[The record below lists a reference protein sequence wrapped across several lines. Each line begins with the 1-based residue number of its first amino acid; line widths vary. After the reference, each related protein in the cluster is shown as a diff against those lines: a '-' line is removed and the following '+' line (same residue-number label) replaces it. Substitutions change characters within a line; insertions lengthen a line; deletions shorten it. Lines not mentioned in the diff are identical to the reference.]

1 MREVDVLILGSG
13 PAGNTAA
20 IYLGRAGLKPVVLAG
35 LANPGGSLMNTT
47 DIENFPGFPGGI
59 NGSEL
64 IAKQQ
69 EQAESFGAVYE
80 FDEADSVDFSKERKV
95 IKTQMGEEYL
105 ARAIIIATGAL
116 YRQLGVE
123 GENHFAGKGVSYCAT
138 CDGFFFKDKKVAV
151 VGGGDSAMEEAIY
164 LANLA
169 SEVTLIHRRDDFRAS
184 KIMVDRAK
192 NHAKIDIRT
201 NTTVEEICGITKVE
215 ELKLK
220 STVDGT
226 IEDFTVDAVFVAVG
240 SVPQTKFLVDQL
252 ELDAGGY
259 IVLKG
264 GATKTSVEGV
274 FTAGDVMDPDYRQA
288 IVAAGSGAKAAIEAE
303 KYINE

>member
-1 MREVDVLILGSG
+1 MLILGSG